1 MLIVAYTIFLLC
13 LSVLWKGRGYM
24 TQLPDNQRVTY
35 QFQYRKCGKATC
47 STCRNGRGHGPYWYA
62 YWNDGSR
69 LRSGYIGKVRPE
81 KLCTP
86 VVPVVIEETPEIAGE
101 EPSAVLAL

>member
-1 MLIVAYTIFLLC
+1 MI
-13 LSVLWKGRGYM
+13 
-24 TQLPDNQRVTY
+24 QLPGDQHVSY

-69 LRSGYIGKVRPE
+69 LRSGYIGKMRPE
-81 KLCTP
+81 ILRAP
-86 VVPVVIEETPEIAGE
+86 VAPIVIEEAPLSDGE
-101 EPSAVLAL
+101 EPPLALAL

>member
-1 MLIVAYTIFLLC
+1 
-13 LSVLWKGRGYM
+13 M

-62 YWNDGSR
+62 YWNDGTR

-81 KLCTP
+81 KLRSP
-86 VVPVVIEETPEIAGE
+86 IVPVVIEETPEIAGE
-101 EPSAVLAL
+101 EPSVVLAL